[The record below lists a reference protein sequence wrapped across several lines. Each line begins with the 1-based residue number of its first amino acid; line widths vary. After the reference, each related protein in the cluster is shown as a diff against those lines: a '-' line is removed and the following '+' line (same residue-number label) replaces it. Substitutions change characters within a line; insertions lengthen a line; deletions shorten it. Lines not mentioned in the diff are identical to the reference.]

1 MKLSDETIAHIV
13 KLLQI
18 AIITGTDITDNF
30 RMLRLVEDNGNL
42 NIDEEYLNTF
52 HENLDKIIAEGEKN
66 NSTSNEEQN
75 IF

>member
-18 AIITGTDITDNF
+18 AIMTGTDITDNF
-30 RMLRLVEDNGNL
+30 RTLMLVEDNGVL

-52 HENLDKIIAEGEKN
+52 HENLDRIVAEGEKN
-66 NSTSNEEQN
+66 NSESSEEKS